1 MNWDKIQ
8 EKYSEQF
15 QEWIKFRYGKAKSE
29 YQFILKESKLSY
41 HWGWIEDFFDSKGIY
56 IYIARSGKGAW
67 YYEIMNNINE
77 YFDEGNNVKSRNEA
91 REAAILKAFEILKEI
106 KK

>member
-1 MNWDKIQ
+1 MFDKIA
-8 EKYSEQF
+8 EKYPEQF
-15 QEWIKFRYGKAKSE
+15 EELSKYLLDKGLQYEYMYFESVYG
-29 YQFILKESKLSY
+29 
-41 HWGWIEDFFDSKGIY
+41 HIEDFFDSKGIY